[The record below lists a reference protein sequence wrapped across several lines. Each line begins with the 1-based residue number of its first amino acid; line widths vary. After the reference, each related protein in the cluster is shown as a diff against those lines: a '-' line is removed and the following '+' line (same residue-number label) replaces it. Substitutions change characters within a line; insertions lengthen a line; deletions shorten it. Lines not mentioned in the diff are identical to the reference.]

1 MSMQLLPGAVKTRAG
16 TMREFQG
23 KNRGKMKMK
32 KKLKPKAWD
41 NHMLLKMSGELETR
55 GSLLKAC
62 LQHVIKTLRAFT
74 R

>member
-32 KKLKPKAWD
+32 K
-41 NHMLLKMSGELETR
+41 
-55 GSLLKAC
+55 
-62 LQHVIKTLRAFT
+62 IKTKSLG
-74 R
+74 